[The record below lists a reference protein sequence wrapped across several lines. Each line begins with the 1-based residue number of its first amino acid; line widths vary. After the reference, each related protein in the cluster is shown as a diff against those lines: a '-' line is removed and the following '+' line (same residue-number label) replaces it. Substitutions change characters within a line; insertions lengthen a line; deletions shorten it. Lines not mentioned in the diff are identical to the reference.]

1 MKYRLLD
8 RAEQDLE
15 AIADDLAEI
24 NPRAALVLV
33 ERFHSRWEL
42 LGDFP
47 LSGPARPDLSPDAR
61 HVVIDDYLTLYRVRN
76 GRNRPRS
83 SRKARYQAG
92 RFRRL
97 MAYSPVDNLMHC
109 HRNP

>member
-15 AIADDLAEI
+15 AIADGLADI
-24 NPRAALVLV
+24 NPRAALALV

-47 LSGPARPDLSPDAR
+47 FSGPARPDLSPDAR
-61 HVVIDDYLTLYRVRN
+61 HVVIDAYLTLYRVRN
-76 GRNRPRS
+76 GTVEIVRVLHGRRNIR
-83 SRKARYQAG
+83 AG
-92 RFRRL
+92 DFE
-97 MAYSPVDNLMHC
+97 A
-109 HRNP
+109 